1 MTTKELQE
9 QHPEIFQKIGGIIY
23 NLNRIETSVITV
35 LSVFFTDISN
45 PHSEKAFIF
54 NDALFDE
61 NIFPSFESKR
71 RMLIKVIKNLWRVA
85 EEHHV
90 SFDKDRWLEL
100 CKSMNKIQGIRN
112 ELAHHSLGFLPD
124 GKVRYQVRKTNEE
137 RLNDQ
142 KVGRKTGT
150 VKFVDIDLDKGLR
163 ESQEVCDETEKFI
176 AEFLPQANGVLRAQF
191 NKVLLNQGRPV

>member
-1 MTTKELQE
+1 M
-9 QHPEIFQKIGGIIY
+9 
-23 NLNRIETSVITV
+23 
-35 LSVFFTDISN
+35 
-45 PHSEKAFIF
+45 
-54 NDALFDE
+54 
-61 NIFPSFESKR
+61 
-71 RMLIKVIKNLWRVA
+71 
-85 EEHHV
+85 

-150 VKFVDIDLDKGLR
+150 VKFVD
-163 ESQEVCDETEKFI
+163 
-176 AEFLPQANGVLRAQF
+176 N
-191 NKVLLNQGRPV
+191 